1 MIKKFLCGK
10 TFRMELK
17 PHIKENLRFRIIKEE
32 KLKNKQVAI
41 YLKKLEKLKESLREE
56 IIKIRVEFKKKI
68 NTPYKES
75 ESQGGVLWK
84 EK

>member
-1 MIKKFLCGK
+1 MWQNFQDGTKTTHQGKFK
-10 TFRMELK
+10 IQNYYKRETNK
-17 PHIKENLRFRIIKEE
+17 QTK
-32 KLKNKQVAI
+32 KQVAI

-75 ESQGGVLWK
+75 ASQGGVFWK